1 MTTLKAFGV
10 AVSLT
15 LISLA
20 MMPGGS
26 IFTGSI

>member
-15 LISLA
+15 FISLA

-26 IFTGSI
+26 VFTGSF

>member
-1 MTTLKAFGV
+1 MTILKAFGV

-20 MMPGGS
+20 LMPGGS
-26 IFTGSI
+26 VFTGGL

>member
-10 AVSLT
+10 AFSLT

-20 MMPGGS
+20 MMPEGS
-26 IFTGSI
+26 FFTGSF